1 MENTQTLF
9 DRISS
14 SLSLLL
20 DKMTTPNPRF
30 VDSNKVHQEFTNRRN
45 KTFIVVHAT
54 LLLTFI
60 LETICNRNMA
70 FANFYK
76 GFLLCLHLLMMYLS
90 CRFHPHIFKIYYTF
104 IAATYGLGVIDT
116 GEEGIH
122 TAIFAVLMV
131 PMYVYLFMGSIW
143 YYLFQVCVQLVF
155 VKYYYAKIFEEM
167 VSFMTP
173 ESFTRAMV
181 YACYLTVMFL
191 VVLVFLTHYLMHQ
204 AYQRLLTTELKKDEF
219 ENQKTF
225 LLSFSHELRNLINS
239 LIGNV
244 TLASLESINE
254 RAKELLLNAE
264 VCGELLV
271 HLVNNIL
278 DTGKVEIGELE
289 INPAPTRIY
298 ATLEKIWGVCSELI
312 KRKGLNG
319 SLKVQRDLPK
329 ILLTDHYRMTQIFL
343 NLVGNAIKYT
353 DRGSVDITVEW
364 IADKNQVDEKCFHPI
379 PFNYMDDQDEGIF
392 EKKQMFTVFASN
404 MITLSTGNRKF
415 SPSAFSQARA
425 VNSGVL
431 KVVVRDSGCGISKDD
446 IQKLFNKFTQMTS
459 DASKTKLGTGL
470 GLFISRQICQRMNGE
485 IKVFS
490 KEDKGS
496 AFIFCI
502 PMQCGKDEQE
512 HLYNIDSLKKSI
524 SSKKLSSMLVDDIT
538 FNHVILKNFFDKLDI
553 EVLDIAVNGLEAIQ
567 KYNKQ
572 ITRGDRPQIVTMDL
586 DMPIMDGKEASA
598 KIRQIEIEKNLK
610 PCILII
616 ISGNCTDSEI
626 KECIDKTGPIRANG
640 FLKKPVNIEDLTR
653 AIGSSFDQL

>member
-1 MENTQTLF
+1 
-9 DRISS
+9 
-14 SLSLLL
+14 
-20 DKMTTPNPRF
+20 
-30 VDSNKVHQEFTNRRN
+30 
-45 KTFIVVHAT
+45 
-54 LLLTFI
+54 
-60 LETICNRNMA
+60 
-70 FANFYK
+70 
-76 GFLLCLHLLMMYLS
+76 MMYLS

-104 IAATYGLGVIDT
+104 IAATYGFGVIDT

-143 YYLFQVCVQLVF
+143 YYLLQVAIQLVF
-155 VKYYYAKIFEEM
+155 MKYYYIRVLEEM
-167 VSFMTP
+167 VAFMTP
-173 ESFTRAMV
+173 QSFTRAMV
-181 YACYLTVMFL
+181 YACNQTVMFF

-204 AYQRLLTTELKKDEF
+204 AYSRLLTTERKKDEF
-219 ENQKTF
+219 EAQKTF

-264 VCGELLV
+264 VCGELLI

-289 INPAPTRIY
+289 INPAPTRVY

-312 KRKGLNG
+312 RRKGLNG
-319 SLKVQRDLPK
+319 SMKVQRDLPK
-329 ILLTDHYRMTQIFL
+329 ILMTDHYRLTQIFL

-364 IADKNQVDEKCFHPI
+364 IPDKSEVDAKCFQPI

-392 EKKQMFTVFASN
+392 EKKQMFTIFASN
-404 MITLSTGNRKF
+404 MIALSTGNRKI
-415 SPSAFSQARA
+415 SPSVLSQAS
-425 VNSGVL
+425 NINPGIL
-431 KVVVRDSGCGISKDD
+431 KVVVRDSGCGIPKDD

-459 DASKTKLGTGL
+459 DTSKKKLGTGL
-470 GLFISRQICQRMNGE
+470 GLFISKQICHRMNGE

-512 HLYNIDSLKKSI
+512 HLYDIDTLKRSI
-524 SSKKLSSMLVDDIT
+524 ASKKLSSMLVDDIT
-538 FNHVILKNFFDKLDI
+538 FNHVILRNYFDKLDI
-553 EVLDIAVNGLEAIQ
+553 EVADIAVNGLEAIQ
-567 KYNKQ
+567 KYSRM

-586 DMPIMDGKEASA
+586 DMPIMDGKEAA
-598 KIRQIEIEKNLK
+598 TKIRDLETEKGLK

-626 KECIDKTGPIRANG
+626 KECMDKTGPIRANG

-653 AIGSSFDQL
+653 AIGSSFDEL